1 MTESSTSGP
10 APSVPSDRP
19 ACEERKL
26 SPFRILR
33 DLPKFRSI
41 WLSKSISSTG
51 SGVGRIALVLMVAP
65 SGATAVALVLAGT
78 ALPMLLG
85 PLAGAVADRA
95 DQRRLLAATE
105 AGQGVIYAALAIT
118 RPPLPVL
125 LPLVILAA
133 LLQTS
138 GAPAGKGAVR
148 RIVPQES
155 RPQANALLSLGLNL
169 QVILG
174 PALGGVLTGLSGV
187 SVAFGVN
194 AVSFAISALLLTR
207 IGPLPVAGPR
217 AATLMG
223 DTMAGLRY
231 ARRNATVR
239 GLTLGTLVFVTFA
252 GIDNVA
258 LVFLV
263 KGPLHGTST
272 GYGLVAATFGVGMIG
287 ASVALSVFAGRRPG
301 AFWLIGGVI
310 TGGAGGVLSGLAP
323 DIAAGCVGQV
333 IGGIGNTAD
342 LVGTDTLIQQH
353 VPQEML
359 GRAYG
364 IVYGGGQLA
373 LTGSSVIAAPLVALA
388 GARVAFVIAGAGA
401 LASLPVLLPLLRR
414 DPEPGRW
421 PAPSTGTAP
430 SRQAVRQQS
439 REPREPRPAWARTTG
454 IRARRP
460 WPRRKGKRR

>member
-1 MTESSTSGP
+1 
-10 APSVPSDRP
+10 
-19 ACEERKL
+19 
-26 SPFRILR
+26 
-33 DLPKFRSI
+33 
-41 WLSKSISSTG
+41 
-51 SGVGRIALVLMVAP
+51 MVAP

-85 PLAGAVADRA
+85 PLAGAVADRV
-95 DQRRLLAATE
+95 DQRRLLAAAE

-133 LLQTS
+133 LLQTF
-138 GAPAGKGAVR
+138 GTPAGKGAVR
-148 RIVPQES
+148 RLVPEES

-169 QVILG
+169 QIVLG
-174 PALGGVLTGLSGV
+174 PALGGVLAGLSGV
-187 SVAFGVN
+187 SAAFGVN

-207 IGPLPVAGPR
+207 IGPLPPVADPR

-231 ARRNATVR
+231 ARGNATVR
-239 GLTLGTLVFVTFA
+239 RLTLGTFVFVTFA

-272 GYGLVAATFGVGMIG
+272 EYGLVAAAFGVGMIG
-287 ASVALSVFAGRRPG
+287 ASVALSVGAGRRPG

-310 TGGAGGVLSGLAP
+310 TGGAGAVLSGLAP
-323 DIAAGCVGQV
+323 DIVVGCVGQV

-342 LVGTDTLIQQH
+342 LVGTDTLIQRH
-353 VPQEML
+353 VPPEML

-364 IVYGGGQLA
+364 VVYGGDQLA
-373 LTGSSVIAAPLVALA
+373 LIGSSVIAAPLVALA
-388 GARVAFVIAGAGA
+388 GARVAFVLAGVGA
-401 LASLPVLLPLLRR
+401 LASLPLLLPILRR
-414 DPEPGRW
+414 APEPGS
-421 PAPSTGTAP
+421 PLAE
-430 SRQAVRQQS
+430 VV
-439 REPREPRPAWARTTG
+439 
-454 IRARRP
+454 
-460 WPRRKGKRR
+460 